1 MTRPI
6 SYRMKSRNNKYGN
19 RKCSVDGFTFDS
31 VKEMN
36 RYVDLKFMLLAH
48 EISDLELQKEYE
60 LQPAFRDN
68 NGKMVRPIY
77 YRADFVYKDK
87 DGNTVIEDVKSEA
100 TKNDAVYK
108 IKKKMMAYRGLTIT
122 EV

>member
-6 SYRMKSRNNKYGN
+6 SYRMKSRSNKYGN

-36 RYVDLKFMLLAH
+36 RYVDLKFLLLAH

-60 LQPAFRDN
+60 LQPAFRDV
-68 NGKMVRPIY
+68 NGKLIRPIY

-87 DGNTVIEDVKSEA
+87 DGNTIIEDVKSEA

-108 IKKKMMAYRGLTIT
+108 IKKKMMAYRGLYIT

>member
-36 RYVDLKFMLLAH
+36 RYVDLKFLLLAH
-48 EISDLELQKEYE
+48 EISGLELQKEYE
-60 LQPAFRDN
+60 LQPAFRDV
-68 NGKMVRPIY
+68 NGKLIRPIY

>member
-1 MTRPI
+1 MSQVRTYRSI
-6 SYRMKSRNNKYGN
+6 SRRTKYGN
-19 RKCSVDGFTFDS
+19 RVVQMDGYTFDS

-36 RYVDLKFMLLAH
+36 RYVDLKYMLLAH
-48 EISDLELQKEYE
+48 EITDLELQKQFE
-60 LQPAFRDN
+60 LQPAFRDAS
-68 NGKMVRPIY
+68 GKMIRPIY

-87 DGNTVIEDVKSEA
+87 TGKTVIEDVKSEA

-108 IKKKMMAYRGLTIT
+108 IKKKMMAYKGLYIT

>member
-19 RKCSVDGFTFDS
+19 RRCSVDGFTFDS

-36 RYVDLKFMLLAH
+36 RYVDLKYMLLAH
-48 EISDLELQKEYE
+48 EITDLELQKEYE
-60 LQPAFRDN
+60 LQPAFRDA
-68 NGKMVRPIY
+68 NGKLIRPIY

-87 DGNTVIEDVKSEA
+87 DGNTIIEDVKSKA
-100 TKNDAVYK
+100 TKQDAVYK